1 MSQKLDF
8 SPSNSFVIAII
19 AALLLTIMGAIVAMW
34 YLRAFTQTEVKTG
47 VSEPYHIAYILNIG
61 SYDRINGVFE
71 EVAMHLRQA
80 NIEPGIP
87 SVLLMDGAD
96 IHESERRSKVG
107 YLISR
112 HMRVPAPLES
122 ETLPQR
128 EVVIATFRGG
138 VTTGSY
144 RGYQAMSEWAKKH
157 GYRLSLPALEI
168 YHQNEVTEYQLG
180 ISGVADKQP

>member
-1 MSQKLDF
+1 MFQKPDF

-19 AALLLTIMGAIVAMW
+19 AALLMTIMGAVVAMW
-34 YLRAFTQTEVKTG
+34 YLRTFTQAEVRMG
-47 VSEPYHIAYILNIG
+47 VSEPYHIAYIFNVG
-61 SYDRINGVFE
+61 PYDRIGGVFE
-71 EVAMHLRQA
+71 EVAMYLRQA

-87 SVLLMDGAD
+87 CVLLMDGAGV
-96 IHESERRSKVG
+96 HESERRSKVG

-112 HMRVPAPLES
+112 HVRPPAPLES

-128 EVVIATFRGG
+128 DVVIATFRGG

-168 YHQNEVTEYQLG
+168 YQNDGVTEYQLG